1 MRFTVDK
8 FDDDIIHY
16 VDIKIVDNETDIYFK
31 DTHTG
36 QFMHFSSY
44 APWCIK
50 TAWVKALF

>member
-1 MRFTVDK
+1 MRFTGDK

-36 QFMHFSSY
+36 QYTHFSSY
-44 APWCIK
+44 AP
-50 TAWVKALF
+50 

>member
-36 QFMHFSSY
+36 QYTHFSSY
-44 APWCIK
+44 AP
-50 TAWVKALF
+50 